1 MDWGVIGIG
10 CVMMLP
16 LIAGG
21 ITFILSGMS
30 VDEARNDENR
40 Q

>member
-10 CVMMLP
+10 CIMMLP

-21 ITFILSGMS
+21 VTLILSGMS
-30 VDEARNDENR
+30 VEEARNENNR
-40 Q
+40 K